1 VTGIGTDE
9 LCHTASAE
17 VAVDARTAFEY
28 LSDGLKQGEW
38 TLGSWHRERV
48 DADLYRGR
56 SLFDGRELYI
66 RIRPDEKSLVVDYE
80 VGRKPESLLRV
91 NSARTVPGP
100 TIGRPEGTCVV
111 TLMKWRTPD
120 EDDAAWRRA
129 CVTFST
135 EIHMI
140 KGRLEL
146 EF

>member
-1 VTGIGTDE
+1 MSDASSDA

-17 VAVDARTAFEY
+17 VGVDARTAFEY

-38 TLGSWHRERV
+38 TLGSWQRERV
-48 DADLYRGR
+48 GDNLYRGT

-66 RIRPDEKSLVVDYE
+66 RLYPDAGTLVVDYE
-80 VGRKPESLLRV
+80 VGPRPESLRRI

-100 TIGRPEGTCVV
+100 AIGRPDGTCVV

-120 EDDAAWRRA
+120 QDDSAWRRA

-146 EF
+146 NF

>member
-1 VTGIGTDE
+1 MIDVGTDD

-17 VAVDARTAFEY
+17 VAVDAATAFEY

-38 TLGSWHRERV
+38 TLGSWHRERL
-48 DADLYRGR
+48 DANLYRGR

-66 RIRPDEKSLVVDYE
+66 RIHPDEQSLVVDYE

-120 EDDAAWRRA
+120 QDDADWRRS

-146 EF
+146 KF